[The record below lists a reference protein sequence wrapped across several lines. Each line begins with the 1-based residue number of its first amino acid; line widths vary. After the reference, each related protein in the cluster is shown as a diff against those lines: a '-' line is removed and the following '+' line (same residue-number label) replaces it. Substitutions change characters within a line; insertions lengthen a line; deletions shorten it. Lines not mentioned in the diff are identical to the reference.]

1 MRISDWSSDVC
12 SSDLRDLE
20 FTEIGV
26 LKQLGMIERAFDQ
39 RLRTGLAVFFEQ
51 VFLKTAG
58 VDADPPRTAIGLGG
72 AHHLGHPRGRTD
84 IAAIDPATR
93 SNGISRL
100 QRALLEIGTASCRES
115 GCQYVYMSG
124 GTGT

>member
-58 VDADPPRTAIGLGG
+58 VDADPHRTAIGLGG
-72 AHHLGHPRGRTD
+72 AHH
-84 IAAIDPATR
+84 R
-93 SNGISRL
+93 SEERRVGKECVSTCRSRW
-100 QRALLEIGTASCRES
+100 SP
-115 GCQYVYMSG
+115 YH
-124 GTGT
+124 